1 MTTGRISLSSTND
14 DTITR
19 GAVGRLTLAS
29 GVGIVVAD
37 TVGVGALTTTG
48 FLPRELS
55 PLMILVIWLMGGLLT
70 LSGVSTYSAL
80 ARAIPRSGG
89 EYRYVYDLLH
99 PLLGACV
106 GWISF
111 IVGFSAPLAMAAYAT
126 GAFAETLIPAI
137 PARVFGTLTLVVVAL
152 IHSSDLRVSK
162 LTQDWLAIAKVSL
175 LVVFAGFGVVFGA
188 THAGAVFSLSAGP
201 VSAPRLELVGFALI
215 TVSVSYSGWNA
226 STYAAEEFRS
236 PKRDVARSMLIGA
249 IVTTLLYLVLNFV
262 FVTALSSDDIH
273 SWTQTDTERIT
284 LAHVLATRWMGA
296 GGGVVLSAAI
306 VLVLVSSISA
316 MSMTGPRVYSA
327 MAKDGILPKLLLSG
341 DHRPPAIGILTQ
353 TVIALVMLHVGSYE
367 TLLSQAGFL
376 LTLSSA
382 LAGCAYFAA
391 VRKGLILPT
400 PIRFLSAAVFVVA
413 SFAAVVLACLANP
426 AGLAWTALAIICI
439 ATVSRASLQSASL
452 QRDKSALL

>member
-1 MTTGRISLSSTND
+1 MNS
-14 DTITR
+14 
-19 GAVGRLTLAS
+19 GRLTLAS
-29 GVGIVVAD
+29 GVGIVIAD

-55 PLMILVIWLMGGLLT
+55 PLMILGIWLCGGLIT

-80 ARAIPRSGG
+80 SRAIPRSGG

-137 PARVFGTLTLVVVAL
+137 PARVFATITLVVVAL
-152 IHSSDLRVSK
+152 VHSSDLRVSK
-162 LTQDWLAIAKVSL
+162 LTQDWLAIAKLIV
-175 LVVFAGFGVVFGA
+175 LVVFAGFGLVFGA
-188 THAGAVFSLSAGP
+188 THAGTVFNTAAQ
-201 VSAPRLELVGFALI
+201 APSVLRLDLLGVALI

-226 STYAAEEFRS
+226 ATYASEQFHS
-236 PKRDVARSMLIGA
+236 PKRDVGRSMLIGA
-249 IVTTLLYLVLNFV
+249 VVTTALYLVLNFV
-262 FVTALSSDDIH
+262 FVTALSSDDMR

-284 LAHVLATRWMGA
+284 LAHVLATRWAGV
-296 GGGVVLSAAI
+296 GGGVALSAAI
-306 VLVLVSSISA
+306 VLVLLSSISA
-316 MSMTGPRVYSA
+316 MSMTGPRVYAA
-327 MAKDGILPKLLLSG
+327 MAKDGILPRILRSG

-353 TVIALVMLHVGSYE
+353 TLIALVMLHVGSYE

-391 VRKGLILPT
+391 VRKGLT
-400 PIRFLSAAVFVVA
+400 PMTTFRFASAGIFVFA
-413 SFAAVVLACLANP
+413 SFSAVVLACIANP
-426 AGLAWTALAIICI
+426 SGLAWTALAIVGI
-439 ATVSRASLQSASL
+439 AMISRASIQNASL
-452 QRDKSALL
+452 QRDKSAQL